1 MFILRWFIGRLIL
14 LLNFVFSPRGIKRDE
29 NEQTLINE
37 QTKSLTLYQFQACP
51 FCVKVRRQMKRLSL
65 KITTVDAKLE
75 INKEELLAQG
85 GSPKVPCLRIE
96 DNNGNVEWMYE
107 SSVINAYLT
116 ERFSTKEQLCQG

>member
-1 MFILRWFIGRLIL
+1 MFVLRWVIGRLIL

-29 NEQTLINE
+29 KQQTLINE
-37 QTKSLTLYQFQACP
+37 QTKSLTLYQFPACP

-65 KITTVDAKLE
+65 TVAMVDAKQE
-75 INKEELLAQG
+75 TNKEELLTQG

-96 DNNGNVEWMYE
+96 DTNGNVEWMYE

-116 ERFSTKEQLCQG
+116 ERFSTEEQLCQG

>member
-1 MFILRWFIGRLIL
+1 MFVLRWVIGRLIL

-29 NEQTLINE
+29 KQQTLINE
-37 QTKSLTLYQFQACP
+37 QTKSLTLYQFPACP

-65 KITTVDAKLE
+65 TIAMVDAKQE
-75 INKEELLAQG
+75 VNKEELLTQG

-96 DNNGNVEWMYE
+96 DTNGNVEWMYE

-116 ERFSTKEQLCQG
+116 ERFSTEEQLCQG